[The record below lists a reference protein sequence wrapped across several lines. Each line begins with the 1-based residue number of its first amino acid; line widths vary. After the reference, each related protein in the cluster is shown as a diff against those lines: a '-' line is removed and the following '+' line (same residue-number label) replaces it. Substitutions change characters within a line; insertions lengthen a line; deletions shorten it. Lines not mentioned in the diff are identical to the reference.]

1 MASACFILDR
11 DVRLV
16 ASTGEKTSGGWRMS
30 SFLTPRKI
38 TTTEESAMSFADRVK
53 LLKADKQ
60 NPNGLANWVPEGT
73 IKVVADNLVDP
84 PEISTLSLHLPAVPA
99 DIVGELE
106 EVHVTSSD
114 ENLLVLSTG
123 PASFRLASSGRYLV
137 YDVTAGSGDL
147 FLAPPIDTFEVK
159 EVFGCRPV
167 IVRHGGGGGFVMA
180 IVVWSNRARKYSLL
194 RWSSPSSS
202 QGSNNND
209 DDQGQQQQWVWS
221 DVCLP
226 DDMAHYPFRADVAF
240 AFQGRLACWVD
251 LYLGIRTC
259 DLLSPDPP
267 RTTWCGDVAAGQM
280 DTALDC
286 AVDSDRTVDECER
299 PPAGFVDSVVHDCK
313 PRTSSPFPP
322 EKRSRFDSLTDVSL
336 ARGRSWSGAGSI
348 ARSRR
353 FRTVGPACQSS
364 PPQQYP
370 GIRRLTLFAAT
381 PTARNPVRSRSG
393 LEFQTPGSFL
403 TPMPRSRSAPIQY
416 GHRPALIVLYDRR
429 RGAGRPQELLL
440 LALRPPERLAPHR
453 GAAAIRLR
461 RRRMS
466 GAADGCGSRRVAPPC
481 LVAWRRGW
489 EWERVGLLQEAAW
502 CGGQVVSGS
511 PGADGRQT
519 RTGRWKG
526 LPPPPL
532 SLTDSWT
539 LAQVRA
545 VQRRTAPFFLAH
557 TPRLPL
563 PVYIQ
568 RRLEAPSATSQNPSA
583 RALCAAVAGVELSAA
598 CSLDAVKL
606 VEPLPASL
614 IPADSMATLIA
625 EGNRRPHELPRTN
638 SHSPG
643 RFPNTAISTRE
654 ALPVGHPPR
663 FDSSLCSHEGLT
675 LDETDPFHPSMP
687 PIDCQ
692 NATAAWSSEA
702 PPPLFDSGRSR
713 PSPRLPTESPASRAP

>member
-16 ASTGEKTSGGWRMS
+16 ASTGEKTSGGWR
-30 SFLTPRKI
+30 I
-38 TTTEESAMSFADRVK
+38 DGE
-53 LLKADKQ
+53 DKQ

-267 RTTWCGDVAAGQM
+267 RFELKLLPEDYVVRRRRGRPDGYSTVSCVHGRIKFLYMEGFIDEEAPRDLVTITTWSLVGHLPGQCVWVRDENTKLRAGDLWA
-280 DTALDC
+280 D
-286 AVDSDRTVDECER
+286 DSFVRVPGLPER
-299 PPAGFVDSVVHDCK
+299 PPTFPVLSLKEPDVAYFFLSDIDYAGGAITTKGEYVLGLNLVSKKVQSWSKC
-313 PRTSSPFPP
+313 PP
-322 EKRSRFDSLTDVSL
+322 
-336 ARGRSWSGAGSI
+336 GRS
-348 ARSRR
+348 
-353 FRTVGPACQSS
+353 
-364 PPQQYP
+364 
-370 GIRRLTLFAAT
+370 
-381 PTARNPVRSRSG
+381 
-393 LEFQTPGSFL
+393 
-403 TPMPRSRSAPIQY
+403 
-416 GHRPALIVLYDRR
+416 
-429 RGAGRPQELLL
+429 LLL
-440 LALRPPERLAPHR
+440 
-453 GAAAIRLR
+453 
-461 RRRMS
+461 
-466 GAADGCGSRRVAPPC
+466 
-481 LVAWRRGW
+481 
-489 EWERVGLLQEAAW
+489 
-502 CGGQVVSGS
+502 
-511 PGADGRQT
+511 
-519 RTGRWKG
+519 
-526 LPPPPL
+526 
-532 SLTDSWT
+532 
-539 LAQVRA
+539 
-545 VQRRTAPFFLAH
+545 F
-557 TPRLPL
+557 
-563 PVYIQ
+563 
-568 RRLEAPSATSQNPSA
+568 PSFI
-583 RALCAAVAGVELSAA
+583 VVELY
-598 CSLDAVKL
+598 V
-606 VEPLPASL
+606 
-614 IPADSMATLIA
+614 
-625 EGNRRPHELPRTN
+625 
-638 SHSPG
+638 
-643 RFPNTAISTRE
+643 
-654 ALPVGHPPR
+654 
-663 FDSSLCSHEGLT
+663 
-675 LDETDPFHPSMP
+675 
-687 PIDCQ
+687 
-692 NATAAWSSEA
+692 
-702 PPPLFDSGRSR
+702 
-713 PSPRLPTESPASRAP
+713 